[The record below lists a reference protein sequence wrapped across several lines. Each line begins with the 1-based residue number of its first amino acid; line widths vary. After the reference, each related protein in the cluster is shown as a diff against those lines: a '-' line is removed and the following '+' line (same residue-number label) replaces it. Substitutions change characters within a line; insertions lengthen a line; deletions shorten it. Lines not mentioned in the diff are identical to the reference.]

1 MALASDSQARP
12 SKAAGWRDELASPR
26 LLIVAVCFLSV
37 IANAAERAWHFPT
50 DILPRLTQ
58 AGCNAGKCHGAATGQ
73 GGFKLSLFGD
83 DPAAD
88 YAAITR
94 ERGGRRI
101 DFANPERSLFLRK
114 PSRDLDHKGGQ
125 KLRAQSADW
134 KAVRD
139 WIAAGAPFGKTDL
152 RVTKITVIPAIWRAN
167 PSAFEKE
174 ISKNKRQLQLRVTAT
189 FNNGQSRD
197 VTTHAV
203 FTTQN
208 DNVAEVGKSGI
219 VTALRPGVA
228 PIMVRAVGQVSAM
241 RVAVPF
247 KRELANDF
255 PKPRNF
261 IDEQVFAELQRMR
274 IPISPEAGDVVFLR
288 RATLDLAGR
297 LPTSAE
303 VRAFIKNPNREK
315 LINRLIGSEEFVDFW
330 TMKFADQLLID
341 SKKLGAEPARAYR
354 DWLRQQI
361 ARNARMDQVA
371 RELLTARGNVTQN
384 AAANFQRQKTDPR
397 DMGEFVSQTLLGI
410 RVACARCHNHPFDRW
425 SQADYH
431 QFAAFFARTRVKGGE
446 LVLVE
451 RGEVR
456 HPRTEKVMSP
466 SPLGVSANASAD
478 GLDYRPALAD
488 WLIRPDNPFFA
499 RAMVNRVWREM
510 MGRGIVEPVD
520 DLRVSNPPSNPALLD
535 ALAASFVENKFDLRR
550 LIRDIATS
558 RAYQLSSRATAAN
571 RADTQLFSHAYLKPL
586 PAPVKADAISQATG
600 QPDVYAGQPKGTRAV
615 QLLDAQ
621 VPSYTLDVFGRCPR
635 TDNCADPTQFGGGLS
650 SALHLINDPTLNAK
664 LGPAVDELLKKY
676 PQPRALLDEIF
687 LRTLSRFPN
696 DKERAKCLK
705 HIAEVKDTK
714 EGWQDLLWAL
724 LNTREFG
731 FNH

>member
-1 MALASDSQARP
+1 MNAARP
-12 SKAAGWRDELASPR
+12 F
-26 LLIVAVCFLSV
+26 VAVFFCSAVL
-37 IANAAERAWHFPT
+37 AAAAERAWHFPT

-73 GGFKLSLFGD
+73 GGFKLSLLGD

-88 YAAITR
+88 HAAITR

-101 DFANPERSLFLRK
+101 DSVNPERSLFLRK

-125 KLRAQSADW
+125 KLRNGSEPW
-134 KAVRD
+134 KAVRN
-139 WIAAGAPFGKTDL
+139 WIAAGAPFGKPDL
-152 RVTKITVIPAIWRAN
+152 QVTKLVVAPAELRQ
-167 PSAFEKE
+167 SA
-174 ISKNKRQLQLRVTAT
+174 QLKVTAH
-189 FNNGQSRD
+189 FSDGQARD
-197 VTTHAV
+197 VTAMALY
-203 FTTQN
+203 TTQN
-208 DNVAEVGKSGI
+208 DAVATVDKTGQVTIQRPGLGAVMI
-219 VTALRPGVA
+219 RAAGQVTAV
-228 PIMVRAVGQVSAM
+228 

-247 KRELANDF
+247 ERELITDF
-255 PKPRNF
+255 PRPRNF
-261 IDEQVFAELQRMR
+261 IDEKVFAELERMR
-274 IPISPEAGDVVFLR
+274 IPVSPESGHVVFLR
-288 RATLDLAGR
+288 RASLDLTGR
-297 LPTSAE
+297 LPASSE
-303 VRAFIKNPNREK
+303 VRAFIKTLNREK
-315 LINRLIGSEEFVDFW
+315 LIDRLVGSDAFVDFW
-330 TMKFADQLLID
+330 TMKFADLLLLD

-354 DWLRQQI
+354 NWLREQI
-361 ARNARMDQVA
+361 QRNTPMDQVA
-371 RELLTARGNVTQN
+371 HALLTARGNVTQN
-384 AAANFQRQKTDPR
+384 AAANFQRQKADPR

-425 SQADYH
+425 TQADYH

-456 HPRTEKVMSP
+456 HPRTEKVVLP
-466 SPLGVSANASAD
+466 SPLGVPANAKVT

-488 WLIRPDNPFFA
+488 WLTRPDNPFFA
-499 RAMVNRVWREM
+499 RTMVNRVWREM
-510 MGRGIVEPVD
+510 MGRGLVEPVD

-535 ALAASFVENKFDLRR
+535 ALAASFVKNKFDLRR

-558 RAYQLSSRATAAN
+558 RAYQFSSRATAAN

-586 PAPVKADAISQATG
+586 SAPVKADAIAQATG
-600 QPDVYAGQPKGTRAV
+600 QPNAYAGQPKGTRAV

-635 TDNCADPTQFGGGLS
+635 TDNCADPTQFGGGLA
-650 SALHLINDPTLNAK
+650 SALHLINDPKLNAK
-664 LGPAVDELLKKY
+664 LRPAVDALLKAH
-676 PQPRALLDEIF
+676 PNPRARLDEMF

-696 DKERAKCLK
+696 EKERAKCLA
-705 HIAEVKDTK
+705 HIAEVKGAK

>member
-1 MALASDSQARP
+1 MVLASGSQAHP
-12 SKAAGWRDELASPR
+12 SKVTGWRDEFVSLR
-26 LLIVAVCFLSV
+26 LLIVGACFLAV
-37 IANAAERAWHFPT
+37 VANAADRPWHFPT

-73 GGFKLSLFGD
+73 GGFKLSLLGD

-88 YAAITR
+88 HAAITR

-101 DFANPERSLFLRK
+101 DFSAPERSLFLRK

-134 KAVRD
+134 KTVRD

-152 RVTKITVIPAIWRAN
+152 RVMKLVVTPAELRH
-167 PSAFEKE
+167 SA
-174 ISKNKRQLQLRVTAT
+174 QLKVTAQ
-189 FNNGQSRD
+189 FSDGQTRD
-197 VTTHAV
+197 VTALALY
-203 FTTQN
+203 TTQN
-208 DNVAEVGKSGI
+208 DAVATVGKTGRVTI
-219 VTALRPGVA
+219 ERPGLGAIMIRAAGQVTAA
-228 PIMVRAVGQVSAM
+228 

-247 KRELANDF
+247 AAGSENGF
-255 PKPRNF
+255 PKPHNF
-261 IDEQVFAELQRMR
+261 IDEKVFAELQRMR
-274 IPISPEAGDVVFLR
+274 IPVSREASDVVFLR
-288 RATLDLAGR
+288 RATLDLSGR
-297 LPTSAE
+297 LPASAE
-303 VRAFIKNPNREK
+303 VRAFIENPNREI
-315 LINRLIGSEEFVDFW
+315 LINRLIGSEAFVDFW
-330 TMKFADQLLID
+330 TMKFADLLLLN
-341 SKKLGAEPARAYR
+341 SKKLGTEPARAYR
-354 DWLRQQI
+354 DWLRAQI
-361 ARNARMDQVA
+361 KRNTPMDQVA
-371 RELLTARGNVTQN
+371 RVLLTARGNIIQN

-456 HPRTEKVMSP
+456 HPRTEKMMSP
-466 SPLGVSANASAD
+466 SPLGALKTAKAD

-488 WLIRPDNPFFA
+488 WLTRPDNPFFA

-535 ALAASFVENKFDLRR
+535 ALAASFVKNKFDLRR

-558 RAYQLSSRATAAN
+558 RTYQLSSRAIAAN

-586 PAPVKADAISQATG
+586 PAPVKVDAIAQATG
-600 QPDVYAGQPKGTRAV
+600 QPDVYAGQPKGTRAM

-621 VPSYTLDVFGRCPR
+621 VSSYTLDVFGRCPR

-650 SALHLINDPTLNAK
+650 SALHLINNSALNKK
-664 LGPAVDELLKKY
+664 LAPAVATLLKTHRTPNAMLDEL
-676 PQPRALLDEIF
+676 F

-696 DKERAKCLK
+696 AKERTKCLK
-705 HIAEVKDTK
+705 HIAEVNGAK
-714 EGWQDLLWAL
+714 EGWHDLLWAL

>member
-1 MALASDSQARP
+1 MNAARP
-12 SKAAGWRDELASPR
+12 F
-26 LLIVAVCFLSV
+26 VAVFFCSAVL
-37 IANAAERAWHFPT
+37 AAAAERAWHFPT

-73 GGFKLSLFGD
+73 GGFKLSLLGD

-88 YAAITR
+88 HAAITR

-101 DFANPERSLFLRK
+101 DSVNPERSLFLRK

-125 KLRAQSADW
+125 KLRNGSEPW
-134 KAVRD
+134 KAVRN
-139 WIAAGAPFGKTDL
+139 WIAAGAPFGKPDL
-152 RVTKITVIPAIWRAN
+152 QVTKLVVAPAELRQ
-167 PSAFEKE
+167 SA
-174 ISKNKRQLQLRVTAT
+174 QLKVTAH
-189 FNNGQSRD
+189 FSDGQARD
-197 VTTHAV
+197 VTAMALY
-203 FTTQN
+203 TTQN
-208 DNVAEVGKSGI
+208 DAVATVDKTGQVTIQRPGLGAVMI
-219 VTALRPGVA
+219 RAAGQVTAV
-228 PIMVRAVGQVSAM
+228 

-247 KRELANDF
+247 ERELITDF
-255 PKPRNF
+255 PRPRNF
-261 IDEQVFAELQRMR
+261 IDEKVFAELERMR
-274 IPISPEAGDVVFLR
+274 IPVSPESGHVVFLR
-288 RATLDLAGR
+288 RASLDLTGR
-297 LPTSAE
+297 LPASSE
-303 VRAFIKNPNREK
+303 VRAFIKTLNREK
-315 LINRLIGSEEFVDFW
+315 LIDRLVGSDAFVDFW
-330 TMKFADQLLID
+330 TMKFADLLLLD

-354 DWLRQQI
+354 NWLREQI
-361 ARNARMDQVA
+361 QRNTPMDQVA
-371 RELLTARGNVTQN
+371 HALLTARGNVTQN
-384 AAANFQRQKTDPR
+384 AAANFQRQKADPR

-425 SQADYH
+425 TQADYH

-456 HPRTEKVMSP
+456 HPRTEKVVLP
-466 SPLGVSANASAD
+466 SPLGVPANAKVT

-488 WLIRPDNPFFA
+488 WLTRPDNPFFA

-510 MGRGIVEPVD
+510 MGRGLVEPVD

-535 ALAASFVENKFDLRR
+535 ALAASFVKNKFDLRR

-558 RAYQLSSRATAAN
+558 RAYQFSSRATAAN

-586 PAPVKADAISQATG
+586 SAPVKADAIAQATG
-600 QPDVYAGQPKGTRAV
+600 QPNAYAGQPKGTRAV

-635 TDNCADPTQFGGGLS
+635 TDNCADPTQFGGGLA
-650 SALHLINDPTLNAK
+650 SALHLINDPKLNAK
-664 LGPAVDELLKKY
+664 LRPAVDALLKAH
-676 PQPRALLDEIF
+676 PNPRARLDEMF

-696 DKERAKCLK
+696 EKERAKCLA
-705 HIAEVKDTK
+705 HIAEVKGAK

>member
-1 MALASDSQARP
+1 MNAARP
-12 SKAAGWRDELASPR
+12 F
-26 LLIVAVCFLSV
+26 VAVFFCSAVL
-37 IANAAERAWHFPT
+37 AMAAERAWHFPT
-50 DILPRLTQ
+50 DILSRLTQ
-58 AGCNAGKCHGAATGQ
+58 AGCNAGKCHGTATGQ
-73 GGFKLSLFGD
+73 GGFKLSLLGD
-83 DPAAD
+83 DPSAD
-88 YAAITR
+88 HAAITR

-125 KLRAQSADW
+125 KLRNGSESW
-134 KAVRD
+134 RAVRD
-139 WIAAGAPFGKTDL
+139 WIAAGAPFGKTEL
-152 RVTKITVIPAIWRAN
+152 RVTKLVVTPAELRQ
-167 PSAFEKE
+167 SA
-174 ISKNKRQLQLRVTAT
+174 QLKVTAH
-189 FNNGQSRD
+189 FSDGQTRD
-197 VTTHAV
+197 VTAMALY
-203 FTTQN
+203 TTQN
-208 DNVAEVGKSGI
+208 DAVATVGKTGQVTI
-219 VTALRPGVA
+219 ERPGLGAIMIRAAGQVTAA
-228 PIMVRAVGQVSAM
+228 
-241 RVAVPF
+241 RVAAPF

-261 IDEQVFAELQRMR
+261 IDEKVFSELSRMR
-274 IPISPEAGDVVFLR
+274 IPVSPEAGDVVFLR

-303 VRAFIKNPNREK
+303 VRTFIKNPDREK
-315 LINRLIGSEEFVDFW
+315 LINRLIGSEAFVDFW
-330 TMKFADQLLID
+330 TMKFADLLLLD

-361 ARNARMDQVA
+361 ARNTPMNQVA
-371 RELLTARGNVTQN
+371 HALLTARGNVTQN
-384 AAANFQRQKTDPR
+384 AATNFQRQKTDPR

-425 SQADYH
+425 TQADYH
-431 QFAAFFARTRVKGGE
+431 RFAAFFARTSVKGGE

-466 SPLGVSANASAD
+466 SPLGVSANAPAD

-488 WLIRPDNPFFA
+488 WLTRPDNPFFA

-520 DLRVSNPPSNPALLD
+520 DLRVSNPPANPALLD
-535 ALAASFVENKFDLRR
+535 ALVASFVENEFDLRR

-558 RAYQLSSRATAAN
+558 RAYQLSSRTTADN

-586 PAPVKADAISQATG
+586 PAPVKADAIAQATG
-600 QPDVYAGQPKGTRAV
+600 QPDAYASQPKGTRAV

-650 SALHLINDPTLNAK
+650 SALHLINDPTLNKK
-664 LGPAVDELLKKY
+664 LGPAVAALLKTHR
-676 PQPRALLDEIF
+676 QPNAMLDEMF

-696 DKERAKCLK
+696 DKERAKCLE
-705 HIAEVKDTK
+705 HIGEVKDAK
-714 EGWQDLLWAL
+714 EGWRNILWAL
-724 LNTREFG
+724 LNTREFS

>member
-1 MALASDSQARP
+1 MNALRP
-12 SKAAGWRDELASPR
+12 F
-26 LLIVAVCFLSV
+26 VAVFFCSAIL
-37 IANAAERAWHFPT
+37 ATAAERAWHFPT
-50 DILPRLTQ
+50 DILPIFTK

-73 GGFKLSLFGD
+73 GGFKLSLLGD

-88 YAAITR
+88 HAIITR

-101 DFANPERSLFLRK
+101 DFSSPERSLVLRK

-125 KLRAQSADW
+125 KLRAQSAEW
-134 KAVRD
+134 KTVRD
-139 WIAAGAPFGKTDL
+139 WITAEAPYGKTEL
-152 RVTKITVIPAIWRAN
+152 RVTKITVTPAIWRAN
-167 PSAFEKE
+167 PSVFEKE
-174 ISKNKRQLQLRVTAT
+174 ISKDKSQLQLRVTAT

-219 VTALRPGVA
+219 VTALRPGIA

-247 KRELANDF
+247 KHELVNDF

-261 IDEQVFAELQRMR
+261 IDEKVFAELQRMR
-274 IPISPEAGDVVFLR
+274 IPVSLPTSDVVFLR

-315 LINRLIGSEEFVDFW
+315 LIERLIGSEAFVGFW
-330 TMKFADQLLID
+330 TMKFADLLLID

-354 DWLRQQI
+354 DWLRAQI
-361 ARNARMDQVA
+361 ARNTPMNQVA
-371 RELLTARGNVTQN
+371 HALLTARGNVTQN

-397 DMGEFVSQTLLGI
+397 EMGEFVSQTLLGI

-425 SQADYH
+425 TQADYH

-456 HPRTEKVMSP
+456 HPRTEKVVFP
-466 SPLGVSANASAD
+466 SPLGANKPAQAN

-488 WLIRPDNPFFA
+488 WLTRPDNPFFA
-499 RAMVNRVWREM
+499 RAMANRVWREM

-520 DLRVSNPPSNPALLD
+520 DLRVSNPAANPALLD
-535 ALAASFVENKFDLRR
+535 ALAVSFIKNKFDLRR

-558 RAYQLSSRATAAN
+558 RAYQLSSRAIAGN
-571 RADTQLFSHAYLKPL
+571 RADIQLFSHAYLKPL
-586 PAPVKADAISQATG
+586 PAPVKADAIAQATG
-600 QPDVYAGQPKGTRAV
+600 QPDAYAGQPKGTRAV

-635 TDNCADPTQFGGGLS
+635 IDNCADPTQFGGGLS
-650 SALHLINDPTLNAK
+650 SALHLINDPTLNKK
-664 LGPAVDELLKKY
+664 LGPSVAALLVTH
-676 PQPRALLDEIF
+676 PQPNAMLDEMF

-696 DKERAKCLK
+696 EKERAKCLAQ
-705 HIAEVKDTK
+705 IGEVKDAK
-714 EGWQDLLWAL
+714 EGWRNILWAL
-724 LNTREFG
+724 LNTREFS

>member
-1 MALASDSQARP
+1 V
-12 SKAAGWRDELASPR
+12 AA
-26 LLIVAVCFLSV
+26 
-37 IANAAERAWHFPT
+37 
-50 DILPRLTQ
+50 
-58 AGCNAGKCHGAATGQ
+58 
-73 GGFKLSLFGD
+73 
-83 DPAAD
+83 
-88 YAAITR
+88 
-94 ERGGRRI
+94 
-101 DFANPERSLFLRK
+101 
-114 PSRDLDHKGGQ
+114 
-125 KLRAQSADW
+125 
-134 KAVRD
+134 
-139 WIAAGAPFGKTDL
+139 
-152 RVTKITVIPAIWRAN
+152 
-167 PSAFEKE
+167 
-174 ISKNKRQLQLRVTAT
+174 
-189 FNNGQSRD
+189 
-197 VTTHAV
+197 
-203 FTTQN
+203 
-208 DNVAEVGKSGI
+208 
-219 VTALRPGVA
+219 
-228 PIMVRAVGQVSAM
+228 
-241 RVAVPF
+241 PF

-261 IDEQVFAELQRMR
+261 IDEKVFAELSRMR
-274 IPISPEAGDVVFLR
+274 IPVSPEAGDVVFLR

-303 VRAFIKNPNREK
+303 VRTFIKNPDREK
-315 LINRLIGSEEFVDFW
+315 LINRLIGSEAFVDFW
-330 TMKFADQLLID
+330 TMKFADLLLLD

-361 ARNARMDQVA
+361 AHNTPMNQVA
-371 RELLTARGNVTQN
+371 HALLTARGNLTQN

-425 SQADYH
+425 TQADYH
-431 QFAAFFARTRVKGGE
+431 QFAAFFARTRVQGGE

-456 HPRTEKVMSP
+456 HPRTEKVVLP
-466 SPLGVSANASAD
+466 SPLGASKTAKAD

-488 WLIRPDNPFFA
+488 WLTRPDNPFFA

-520 DLRVSNPPSNPALLD
+520 DLRVSNPPANPALLD
-535 ALAASFVENKFDLRR
+535 ALAASFIKNKFDLRR
-550 LIRDIATS
+550 LIRNIATS
-558 RAYQLSSRATAAN
+558 RAYQLSSRTTASN
-571 RADTQLFSHAYLKPL
+571 RTDIQLFSHAYLKPL
-586 PAPVKADAISQATG
+586 PAPVKADAIAQATG

-650 SALHLINDPTLNAK
+650 SALHLINDPKLNAK
-664 LGPAVDELLKKY
+664 LGPAVDELLKKH
-676 PQPRALLDEIF
+676 PQPRALLDEMF

-705 HIAEVKDTK
+705 HIAEVKGTK

>member
-1 MALASDSQARP
+1 MNAGRP
-12 SKAAGWRDELASPR
+12 
-26 LLIVAVCFLSV
+26 IVAVFFCSTVF
-37 IANAAERAWHFPT
+37 AAAAERAWHFPT

-73 GGFKLSLFGD
+73 GGFKLSLLGD
-83 DPAAD
+83 DPATD
-88 YAAITR
+88 HAAITR

-134 KAVRD
+134 KVVRD
-139 WIAAGAPFGKTDL
+139 WIAAAAPYGKTDL
-152 RVTKITVIPAIWRAN
+152 HVTKLVITPGELRQ
-167 PSAFEKE
+167 SA
-174 ISKNKRQLQLRVTAT
+174 QLKVMAY
-189 FNNGQSRD
+189 FSDGQTRD
-197 VTTHAV
+197 VTAMALY
-203 FTTQN
+203 TTQN
-208 DNVAEVGKSGI
+208 EGVATVGKTGQVTVERPGLGAVMI
-219 VTALRPGVA
+219 RAAGQVTAA
-228 PIMVRAVGQVSAM
+228 
-241 RVAVPF
+241 RVAVSF
-247 KRELANDF
+247 AAELKNDF
-255 PKPRNF
+255 PKPRNY
-261 IDEQVFAELQRMR
+261 IDEKVFAELQRMG
-274 IPISPEAGDVVFLR
+274 IPVSPEADNVVLLR

-315 LINRLIGSEEFVDFW
+315 LIDRLIASEEFVDFW

-354 DWLRQQI
+354 DWLRMQI
-361 ARNARMDQVA
+361 KRNTPMNQVA
-371 RELLTARGNVTQN
+371 RALLTARGNITQN

-397 DMGEFVSQTLLGI
+397 DMGEFVGQTLLGI

-425 SQADYH
+425 TQEDYH

-456 HPRTEKVMSP
+456 HPRTDKVVLP
-466 SPLGVSANASAD
+466 RPLGALKTTQAA

-488 WLIRPDNPFFA
+488 WLTRPHNPFFA

-520 DLRVSNPPSNPALLD
+520 DLRVSNPPANPALLD
-535 ALAASFVENKFDLRR
+535 ALAASFVKNKFDLRR
-550 LIRDIATS
+550 LILDIATS
-558 RAYQLSSRATAAN
+558 RAYQFSSRATTAN

-586 PAPVKADAISQATG
+586 PAPVKADAIAQATG
-600 QPDVYAGQPKGTRAV
+600 QPDAYAGQPKGTRAV

-650 SALHLINDPTLNAK
+650 SALHLINDPTLNKK
-664 LGPAVDELLKKY
+664 LGPAVVALLKTHR
-676 PQPRALLDEIF
+676 QPNAILDEMF

-696 DKERAKCLK
+696 DKERAQCLK
-705 HIAEVKDTK
+705 FIGEVKDAK
-714 EGWQDLLWAL
+714 EGWQDILWAL
-724 LNTREFG
+724 LNSREFG